1 MKIVK
6 NESGEAAGF
15 IEYVPG
21 EFAWRTVDA
30 KGYMFIHCL
39 QVSRNK
45 TGFGYGRILLQ
56 ECIEDS
62 KGTNGIV
69 IVTSRKP
76 WVNDKAFF
84 LKHGFKVIQKAPP
97 YFEMVVKQF
106 KEAKL
111 PSFIDKWEERAAKY
125 GDGVTVI
132 YSDQCPFIDNAI
144 QSIYEAGIECGVTV
158 KFEKIESYEQA
169 QNAPSPYGTFH
180 IIVNGKFITHRLFN
194 KERYVAIIRD
204 SLSYTGKCQFI

>member
-1 MKIVK
+1 MNYNIIDVTPGNVREEGIFCAIKNQYMTGIEKKIDWFNKRYNEGLRMKIVK

-84 LKHGFKVIQKAPP
+84 LKHGFFAVQMQAWKSHMLSNGITLD
-97 YFEMVVKQF
+97 E
-106 KEAKL
+106 
-111 PSFIDKWEERAAKY
+111 WERFAASI
-125 GDGVTVI
+125 GRE
-132 YSDQCPFIDNAI
+132 SDPVSAQELTALLH
-144 QSIYEAGIECGVTV
+144 EAGFTNTSRFFGSYLIEGYIAF
-158 KFEKIESYEQA
+158 KK
-169 QNAPSPYGTFH
+169 
-180 IIVNGKFITHRLFN
+180 RL
-194 KERYVAIIRD
+194 
-204 SLSYTGKCQFI
+204 T